1 MTGNRQE
8 SQQRHGLDAFF
19 GWFRGLGVQRNTDDK
34 WVAGVCSGLAN
45 RLGVDP
51 VLVRGGLLLLVIF
64 GGFGLTIYLLAWAL
78 LPDRNDHVVAEGAI
92 RHGEGWGI
100 VLLVV
105 IGIVTFSDLADR
117 WWVWTILLP
126 TAVLLAFVKSSS
138 AGRTREPRGE
148 APSTP
153 PTPTAPVAP
162 HGLGPGRTGTVTA
175 PVPRV
180 VQKRRRRA
188 GVLGL
193 LLTVGLALAAYGVGT
208 QAAATV
214 SSTAAPEVVGL
225 AAALAAA
232 GLALVLIG
240 LVGRRAALA
249 GFLATALAV
258 LAVLS
263 TTTPPDFIR
272 ENLKAGLGDVTW
284 VAANQPVGGFRH
296 GFGDAT
302 LDLTGATD
310 GGTVTVKMGAGDLTI
325 TVPKG
330 TKAATTAKVGV
341 GDVTVRQ
348 ADGSS
353 RRDGGVDSG
362 KDLTGYVIGS
372 GSTAVTLRAELG
384 AGALTIVEEK

>member
-1 MTGNRQE
+1 
-8 SQQRHGLDAFF
+8 
-19 GWFRGLGVQRNTDDK
+19 
-34 WVAGVCSGLAN
+34 
-45 RLGVDP
+45 
-51 VLVRGGLLLLVIF
+51 
-64 GGFGLTIYLLAWAL
+64 
-78 LPDRNDHVVAEGAI
+78 
-92 RHGEGWGI
+92 

-105 IGIVTFSDLADR
+105 IGIVTLSDLADR

-138 AGRTREPRGE
+138 AGRTREPRGDTPYAGSPPE
-148 APSTP
+148 DVLPVSFPTESTSPGAALPAPDGSGAAFPARYRSGAAPTTPSTP
-153 PTPTAPVAP
+153 AAPVAP
-162 HGLGPGRTGTVTA
+162 HGMGPGRTGTVTA

-188 GVLGL
+188 GFLGV

-240 LVGRRAALA
+240 LVGRRAGFA
-249 GFLATALAV
+249 GFLATTLAV

-296 GFGDAT
+296 SFGDAT

-310 GGTVTVKMGAGDLTI
+310 GGTVTVKMGVGDLTI
-325 TVPKG
+325 TIPKG
-330 TKAATTAKVGV
+330 TKAATTARVGV

-353 RRDGGVDSG
+353 RKDGGVGSG

-384 AGALTIVEEK
+384 AGDLTIVEEK